1 MWSSTATTTKEVK
14 ERDIDME
21 SYVLNTST
29 ISASFDE
36 EVDLNRALSDFS
48 KVLFEEGFVDVRT
61 FYDKETGR
69 LYRKLSISVNKKE
82 DK

>member
-1 MWSSTATTTKEVK
+1 MWSSTATTMKEVK
-14 ERDIDME
+14 GDIDME

-36 EVDLNRALSDFS
+36 EVTLNSALADFS
-48 KVLFEEGFVDVRT
+48 KVLFEEGFVNVQT
-61 FYDKETGR
+61 LYDKETGK

-82 DK
+82 YK

>member
-1 MWSSTATTTKEVK
+1 MWSSTATTMKEVK
-14 ERDIDME
+14 GRDIDME

-36 EVDLNRALSDFS
+36 EVDLNTALSDFS
-48 KVLFEEGFVDVRT
+48 KVLFEEGFVNVQT
-61 FYDKETGR
+61 LYDKETGK

-82 DK
+82 I

>member
-1 MWSSTATTTKEVK
+1 MWSSTATTINGVK
-14 ERDIDME
+14 GDIDME

-36 EVDLNRALSDFS
+36 EVDLNQALSDFS
-48 KVLFEEGFVDVRT
+48 KVLFEEGFVNVQT
-61 FYDKETGR
+61 LYDKETGR

-82 DK
+82 EK

>member
-1 MWSSTATTTKEVK
+1 M
-14 ERDIDME
+14 D

-36 EVDLNRALSDFS
+36 DVTLNSALADFG
-48 KVLFEEGFVDVRT
+48 KALFEEGFVTVRT
-61 FYDKETGR
+61 LYDKETGK